1 MQMQLIFIGLGGVQH
16 LHVGVLHADSKPL
29 ASGAI
34 PQGEDLRA
42 EVVLLELLAFAQIP
56 AAHSVVQS
64 AGPELGT
71 VGGDVDTGGAIGVA
85 LKLAD

>member
-16 LHVGVLHADSKPL
+16 LHVGVLHSDSEPL
-29 ASGAI
+29 PSGAV

-56 AAHSVVQS
+56 TAHSVVQS
-64 AGPELGT
+64 ARPQLGAI
-71 VGGDVDTGGAIGVA
+71 GGDVDTRRAICMA
-85 LKLAD
+85 LELAN